1 MRRFNRATDKR
12 DVVEKLLS
20 SNGGAFSQIWQIMIF
35 AACLG
40 VKIKRK
46 EALGDTD
53 SSVAIPP
60 SVLAN
65 NCSSWPGLLYLIN
78 IVETSDPNIL
88 NSDESA
94 DESRMRLLE
103 EYANGGLAFMRENLE
118 TKEYSLDSVCQL
130 LADEA
135 VATPRVSES
144 I

>member
-1 MRRFNRATDKR
+1 MKRFNRAIDKR
-12 DVVEKLLS
+12 DVVERLLS
-20 SNGGAFSQIWQIMIF
+20 SNGGVFPQIWQIMIF

-40 VKIKRK
+40 VKIKRR
-46 EALGDTD
+46 APLGDTD

-94 DESRMRLLE
+94 DESRMKLLE

-118 TKEYSLDSVCQL
+118 TRDYSLDSVCQL
-130 LADEA
+130 LADGA
-135 VATPRVSES
+135 SVTPRVNES

>member
-1 MRRFNRATDKR
+1 MRRFNRAIDKKE
-12 DVVEKLLS
+12 VVDKLLA
-20 SNGGAFSQIWQIMIF
+20 SNGGAFPQIWQIMIF

-46 EALGDTD
+46 EVLGDTD

-65 NCSSWPGLLYLIN
+65 NCRSWPGLLYLIN
-78 IVETSDPNIL
+78 IVETSDPNVL

-94 DESRMRLLE
+94 DEARMKILE

-130 LADEA
+130 LADGA
-135 VATPRVSES
+135 STTSKVNDS

>member
-1 MRRFNRATDKR
+1 MKRFNRATDKR
-12 DVVEKLLS
+12 DVVEKLLA
-20 SNGGAFSQIWQIMIF
+20 SNGGAFPQIWQIMIF

-40 VKIKRK
+40 VKIQRK
-46 EALGDTD
+46 LPLGETD

-78 IVETSDPNIL
+78 IVENSDPNAL
-88 NSDESA
+88 NSDEVA
-94 DESRMRLLE
+94 DEARMKLLE

-118 TKEYSLDSVCQL
+118 TKDYSLDGVCQL
-130 LADEA
+130 LADGTA
-135 VATPRVSES
+135 ATSKVSES